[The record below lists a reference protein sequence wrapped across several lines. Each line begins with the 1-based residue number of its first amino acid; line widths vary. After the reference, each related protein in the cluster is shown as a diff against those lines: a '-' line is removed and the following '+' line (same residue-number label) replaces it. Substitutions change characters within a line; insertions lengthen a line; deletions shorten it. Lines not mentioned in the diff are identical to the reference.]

1 MYLEIELNLYHKEGK
16 MIACMG
22 PEDNCKMILSIQCK
36 STTSAYIKNKI
47 KVKSYGMRWLERH
60 FSKILCIECDQIIL
74 LPGSMLSFLD
84 NVLIFD
90 NSFFSTLLLQMLMQS
105 DSKI

>member
-1 MYLEIELNLYHKEGK
+1 
-16 MIACMG
+16 
-22 PEDNCKMILSIQCK
+22 
-36 STTSAYIKNKI
+36 
-47 KVKSYGMRWLERH
+47 MRWVERH

-105 DSKI
+105 DGKI